1 VPRVGVFGG
10 SFNPIHF
17 GHLLVADEICEI
29 LDLDRVLFVPAAEPP
44 HKPALDLAPARHRF
58 EMTALAVREHPRFEV
73 SDVELRRAGP
83 SYTVQTLQALRSRG
97 DLHLLI
103 GSETFL
109 DLLNWREPW
118 QVARLARLVVVPRNS
133 TGFEPDGPAAQ
144 KVLKE
149 LGLPGLVLVAA
160 EGSWR
165 EVEAPPTTG
174 AAIPPA
180 PLLVRAASLPI
191 SGSDLRRRARE
202 GRSLAYRMPES
213 VAAYVREHRLYGED
227 A

>member
-149 LGLPGLVLVAA
+149 LGLPGFVLVAA
-160 EGSWR
+160 EGSRR
-165 EVEAPPTTG
+165 ELEAPPTTG
-174 AAIPPA
+174 ATIPPA
-180 PLLVRAASLPI
+180 PLLVPAASLPI

-213 VAAYVREHRLYGED
+213 VAAYIREHRLYGED

>member
-1 VPRVGVFGG
+1 MPRVGVFGG

-17 GHLLVADEICEI
+17 GHLLVADEICET
-29 LDLDRVLFVPAAEPP
+29 LDLDRLLFVPAAEPP
-44 HKPALDLAPARHRF
+44 HKPASELAPAHHRF
-58 EMTALAVREHPRFEV
+58 QMTALAVREHPRFEV
-73 SDVELRRAGP
+73 SDVELQRAGP
-83 SYTVQTLQALRSRG
+83 SYTVQTLQALRSLG

-118 QVARLARLVVVPRNS
+118 QVARLARLVVVPRDS
-133 TGFEPDGPAAQ
+133 TSFEPDGPAAQ

-149 LGLPGLVLVAA
+149 LGLPGFVHVAGD
-160 EGSWR
+160 GSR
-165 EVEAPPTTG
+165 HQPEAPPTTG
-174 AAIPPA
+174 ATMSRA

-202 GRSLAYRMPES
+202 GRSLAYRMPEA
-213 VAAYVREHRLYGED
+213 VAAYIREHRLYGGE

>member
-17 GHLLVADEICEI
+17 GHLLLADEICEI
-29 LDLDRVLFVPAAEPP
+29 LDLDRVLFVPAAVPP
-44 HKPALDLAPARHRF
+44 HKPAHDLAPARHRF
-58 EMTALAVREHPRFEV
+58 QMTALAVREHPRFEV
-73 SDVELRRAGP
+73 SDVELQRAGP
-83 SYTVQTLQALRSRG
+83 SYTVQTLEALQGRG

-118 QVARLARLVVVPRNS
+118 QVVRLARLVVVPRNS
-133 TGFEPDGPAAQ
+133 TGFEPDAPTAQ

-149 LGLPGLVLVAA
+149 LGLPGFVHAA
-160 EGSWR
+160 EEGAR
-165 EVEAPPTTG
+165 PEVGPSPTTG
-174 AAIPPA
+174 TTFPAAPV
-180 PLLVRAASLPI
+180 LVRAASLPI

-202 GRSLAYRMPES
+202 GRSLAYRMPGS
-213 VAAYVREHRLYGED
+213 VAAYIREHRLYGGD